1 MLGFNR
7 CRLIVERALKLTA
20 NTGEKVINYGDGN
33 LYPQEIAELIYASK
47 TASAA
52 VEKMTEN
59 IICEG
64 FKNKDFAEKT
74 NGNGYNMNDILEATA
89 NDVSRFKGWAWI
101 VQYGIT
107 PQGYKP
113 IDVYNVP
120 FEYVRAELHTNYQK
134 DPTVKRWRVFNNWL
148 KDSIK
153 ATNVEQNSTVYPTY
167 DPDNFAAEVEECG
180 GIENH
185 KGQLLYVNLGTT
197 RPYPLS
203 LFHAVRNEMG
213 AEDKNGR
220 YVNRT
225 LGRGF
230 HMCSIVSHGDF
241 ETEAAQEDF
250 RNTLSEMMGSENAGS
265 VLAVRDENMAT
276 DKPFIKVDQLGSP
289 IDKDLY
295 KAYVEPLRK
304 DIAIAAYNIPLPLI
318 DSSLMTF
325 SNASGEVIKE
335 LQKVYRNSLA
345 KVRYR
350 ISRELFQIFDLDP
363 TITEIENKF
372 EEDGISDSTIPA
384 VIRNSYGCKGQ

>member
-1 MLGFNR
+1 MACFSR
-7 CRLIVERALKLTA
+7 FSLIVERALKLTA
-20 NTGEKVINYGDGN
+20 NTGDKIMNYGENN

-64 FKNKDFAEKT
+64 FRNKDFADKT
-74 NGNGYNMNDILEATA
+74 NQNGLNMNDILEFTA
-89 NDVSRFKGWAWI
+89 NDISRFKGWAWI

-107 PQGYKP
+107 PVGYRP
-113 IDVYNVP
+113 VDVYPVP
-120 FEYVRAELHTNYQK
+120 FDYVRAELNDNYLN
-134 DPTVKRWRVFNNWL
+134 DPHVKRWRVFNNW
-148 KDSIK
+148 DRQSVK
-153 ATNVEQNSTVYPTY
+153 ATNIAQNSTSYPTF
-167 DPDNFAAEVEECG
+167 DPDNFASEVEEVG

-241 ETEAAQEDF
+241 ETEAAQNEF
-250 RNTLSEMMGSENAGS
+250 RKTLEEMMGSENAGS
-265 VLAVRDENMAT
+265 VLTVRDENVAT

-295 KAYVEPLRK
+295 RAYVEPLRK

-318 DSSLMTF
+318 DSSLLTF

-335 LQKVYRNSLA
+335 LQRVYRNSLA
-345 KVRYR
+345 KVRER
-350 ISRELFQIFDLDP
+350 ISRELSQVFNVDLSV
-363 TITEIENKF
+363 TEIDNKF
-372 EEDGISDSTIPA
+372 EDDGISDSDFPA
-384 VIRNSYGCKGQ
+384 AI

>member
-1 MLGFNR
+1 MIGYSRIAL
-7 CRLIVERALKLTA
+7 LVEKALKLSA
-20 NTGEKVINYGDGN
+20 NTGDRVINYGEGN

-64 FKNKDFAEKT
+64 FKNKEFAEMT
-74 NGNGYNMNDILEATA
+74 NGNGCNMNDVLEATA
-89 NDVSRFKGWAWI
+89 NDVARFKGWAWI
-101 VQYGIT
+101 VQYGLT
-107 PQGYKP
+107 PAGYRPKN
-113 IDVYNVP
+113 VYNVP
-120 FEYVRAELHTNYQK
+120 FEYVRAEMNDNYK
-134 DPTVKRWRVFNNWL
+134 NDPTVRSWRVFNNWE
-148 KDSIK
+148 KQSVKSTSVKGNSI
-153 ATNVEQNSTVYPTY
+153 VYPTFN
-167 DPDNFAAEVEECG
+167 PESFAAEVEECG

-185 KGQLLYVNLGTT
+185 KGQLLYVNLSTT
-197 RPYPLS
+197 RPYPIS
-203 LFHAVRNEMG
+203 TFHAVRNEMG

-241 ETEAAQEDF
+241 ETEQAQQEF
-250 RNTLSEMMGSENAGS
+250 RDTLSEMMGSENAGS
-265 VLAVRDENMAT
+265 VLTVRDENVAT

-289 IDKDLY
+289 IDRELY

-318 DSSLMTF
+318 DSSLLTF

-345 KVRYR
+345 KVRQR
-350 ISRELFQIFDLDP
+350 ISRELYQVFEVDP
-363 TITEIENKF
+363 SVTEIENKF
-372 EEDGISDSTIPA
+372 ETENGIPDSEVPNA
-384 VIRNSYGCKGQ
+384 V